1 MSESEKRLLESVS
14 ALVDGEASEIELHR
28 ILKQLDADHANQS
41 QSVGSK
47 WSRYH
52 SVSQAMADMPL
63 GGVDISQSVSCVIA
77 DEPTYGSAFSSTA
90 KSKLYSM
97 GRFAVAASVAFVAI
111 IGVQQ
116 LNYLEP
122 SQQQGANSDLFA
134 SQLEDQVKGPASQF
148 PSGFQPNV
156 QARTV
161 NAVSNIQLSPQ
172 PLKIIKLSSTDIET
186 LNDQRMRNYLNEIMR
201 NQSRSRSVPAS
212 QGSLP
217 VTLPSKIDGQIID
230 Q

>member
-28 ILKQLDADHANQS
+28 ILKQLDADHANQD
-41 QSVGSK
+41 QSVASK

-52 SVSQAMADMPL
+52 SVSQAMADTPL
-63 GGVDISQSVSCVIA
+63 GGVDISQSVSSAIA
-77 DEPTYGSAFSSTA
+77 EESTYASTFSPTI

-116 LNYLEP
+116 LNQLEP
-122 SQQQGANSDLFA
+122 SQQQGASSDLFA
-134 SQLEDQVKGPASQF
+134 SQLQDQVKGPASQY

-161 NAVSNIQLSPQ
+161 NAVGNVKLSPQ
-172 PLKIIKLSSTDIET
+172 PLKIIKLTSADIEA
-186 LNDQRMRNYLNEIMR
+186 LNHQRMRNYLNEIVR
-201 NQSRSRSVPAS
+201 NQSRTFTA
-212 QGSLP
+212 P
-217 VTLPSKIDGQIID
+217 VTLSTEIGDTISSQ
-230 Q
+230 

>member
-28 ILKQLDADHANQS
+28 ILKQLDADHANQD
-41 QSVGSK
+41 QSVASK

-52 SVSQAMADMPL
+52 SVSQAMADTPL
-63 GGVDISQSVSCVIA
+63 GGVDISQSVSSAIA
-77 DEPTYGSAFSSTA
+77 EEPTYASTFSPTI

-116 LNYLEP
+116 LNQLEP
-122 SQQQGANSDLFA
+122 TQQAGSNNLFA
-134 SQLEDQVKGPASQF
+134 SQLEGQVKGPASQY

-161 NAVSNIQLSPQ
+161 NAVGNINLSPQ
-172 PLKIIKLSSTDIET
+172 PLKIIKLTSADIEA
-186 LNDQRMRNYLNEIMR
+186 LNDQRMRNYLNEIIR
-201 NQSRSRSVPAS
+201 NQSRTSIA
-212 QGSLP
+212 P
-217 VTLPSKIDGQIID
+217 VTLSTEIGDSISSQ
-230 Q
+230 

>member
-28 ILKQLDADHANQS
+28 ILKQLDADHANQD
-41 QSVGSK
+41 QSVASK

-52 SVSQAMADMPL
+52 SASQAMTDTPL
-63 GGVDISQSVSCVIA
+63 AGVDISQSVSSAIA
-77 DEPTYGSAFSSTA
+77 EEPTYAMIFSSTA

-97 GRFAVAASVAFVAI
+97 GRFAIAASVAFVAI

-116 LNYLEP
+116 LNQLEP
-122 SQQQGANSDLFA
+122 SQQQGAGTDLFA
-134 SQLEDQVKGPASQF
+134 SQLEDQVKGPASQY

-161 NAVSNIQLSPQ
+161 NAVGNINLSPQ
-172 PLKIIKLSSTDIET
+172 PLKIIKLTSADIEA
-186 LNDQRMRNYLNEIMR
+186 LNHQRMRNYLNEIVR
-201 NQSRSRSVPAS
+201 NQPRSSLVPVKLSTEIGDNISS
-212 QGSLP
+212 Q
-217 VTLPSKIDGQIID
+217 
-230 Q
+230 

>member
-14 ALVDGEASEIELHR
+14 ALVDGEASDIELHR
-28 ILKQLDADHANQS
+28 ILKQLDADHANQD

-52 SVSQAMADMPL
+52 SVSQAMADSPL
-63 GGVDISQSVSCVIA
+63 GGVDISQSVSSAIA
-77 DEPTYGSAFSSTA
+77 EEPTYASTFSPTI

-116 LNYLEP
+116 LNQLKP
-122 SQQQGANSDLFA
+122 TQQAESNNLFA
-134 SQLEDQVKGPASQF
+134 SQLEGQVKGPASQY

-161 NAVSNIQLSPQ
+161 NAVGNINLSPQ
-172 PLKIIKLSSTDIET
+172 PLKIIKLTSADIEA

-201 NQSRSRSVPAS
+201 NQSRTAIT
-212 QGSLP
+212 P
-217 VTLPSKIDGQIID
+217 VTLSTEIGDNISSQ
-230 Q
+230 

>member
-28 ILKQLDADHANQS
+28 ILKQLDADHANQD
-41 QSVGSK
+41 QSVASK

-52 SVSQAMADMPL
+52 SASQAMTDTPL
-63 GGVDISQSVSCVIA
+63 AGVDISQSVSSAIA
-77 DEPTYGSAFSSTA
+77 EEPTYASSFSPTI

-116 LNYLEP
+116 LNQLKP
-122 SQQQGANSDLFA
+122 TQQAESNNLFA
-134 SQLEDQVKGPASQF
+134 SQLEGQVKGPASQY

-161 NAVSNIQLSPQ
+161 NAVGNINLSPQ
-172 PLKIIKLSSTDIET
+172 PLKIIKLTSADIEA

-201 NQSRSRSVPAS
+201 NQSRTAIT
-212 QGSLP
+212 P
-217 VTLPSKIDGQIID
+217 VTLSTEIGDNISSQ
-230 Q
+230 

>member
-28 ILKQLDADHANQS
+28 ILKQLDADHANQD

-52 SVSQAMADMPL
+52 SVSQAMADTPL
-63 GGVDISQSVSCVIA
+63 AGVDISQSVSAAIA
-77 DEPTYGSAFSSTA
+77 EEPTYTSTFSSTA
-90 KSKLYSM
+90 KSKFYSM
-97 GRFAVAASVAFVAI
+97 GRFAIAASVAFVAI

-116 LNYLEP
+116 LNQLAP
-122 SQQQGANSDLFA
+122 SQQQGASTDLFA
-134 SQLEDQVKGPASQF
+134 GQLEDQIKGPASQY

-161 NAVSNIQLSPQ
+161 NAVSNVKLLPQ
-172 PLKIIKLSSTDIET
+172 PLKIIKLTSDDIDA

-201 NQSRSRSVPAS
+201 NPSRTAIA
-212 QGSLP
+212 P
-217 VTLPSKIDGQIID
+217 VTLSTEIGDNISSQ
-230 Q
+230 

>member
-28 ILKQLDADHANQS
+28 ILKQLDADHANQD
-41 QSVGSK
+41 QSVASK

-52 SVSQAMADMPL
+52 SVSQAMADTPL
-63 GGVDISQSVSCVIA
+63 GGVDISQSVSSAIA
-77 DEPTYGSAFSSTA
+77 EEPTYASSFSPTI

-116 LNYLEP
+116 LNQLEP
-122 SQQQGANSDLFA
+122 TQQAGSNNLFA
-134 SQLEDQVKGPASQF
+134 SQLEGQVKGPASQY

-161 NAVSNIQLSPQ
+161 NAVGNINLSPQ
-172 PLKIIKLSSTDIET
+172 PLKIIKLTSADIEA
-186 LNDQRMRNYLNEIMR
+186 LNDQRMRNYLNEIIR
-201 NQSRSRSVPAS
+201 NQSRTSIA
-212 QGSLP
+212 P
-217 VTLPSKIDGQIID
+217 VTLSTEIGDSISSQ
-230 Q
+230 

>member
-28 ILKQLDADHANQS
+28 ILKQLDADHANQD
-41 QSVGSK
+41 QSVASK

-52 SVSQAMADMPL
+52 SASQAMTDTPL
-63 GGVDISQSVSCVIA
+63 AGVDISQSVSSAIA
-77 DEPTYGSAFSSTA
+77 EEPTYASSFSPSI

-97 GRFAVAASVAFVAI
+97 GRFAVAASVAFVDI

-116 LNYLEP
+116 LNQLKP
-122 SQQQGANSDLFA
+122 TQQAESNNLFA
-134 SQLEDQVKGPASQF
+134 SQLEGQVKGPASQY

-161 NAVSNIQLSPQ
+161 NAVGNINLSPQ
-172 PLKIIKLSSTDIET
+172 PLKIIKLTSADIEA

-201 NQSRSRSVPAS
+201 NQSRTAIT
-212 QGSLP
+212 P
-217 VTLPSKIDGQIID
+217 VTLSTEIGDNISNQ
-230 Q
+230 

>member
-28 ILKQLDADHANQS
+28 ILKQLDADHANQD

-52 SVSQAMADMPL
+52 SVSQAMADTPL
-63 GGVDISQSVSCVIA
+63 GGVDISESVSSAIA
-77 DEPTYGSAFSSTA
+77 EEPTYASTFSSTA

-97 GRFAVAASVAFVAI
+97 SRFAIAASVAFVAI

-116 LNYLEP
+116 LNQFAP
-122 SQQQGANSDLFA
+122 SQQQGASTDLFA
-134 SQLEDQVKGPASQF
+134 GQLEDQVKGPASQY

-161 NAVSNIQLSPQ
+161 NAVSNVKLLPQ
-172 PLKIIKLSSTDIET
+172 SLKIIKLTSADIEA
-186 LNDQRMRNYLNEIMR
+186 LNHQRMRNYLNEIVR
-201 NQSRSRSVPAS
+201 NQSRTSTV
-212 QGSLP
+212 P
-217 VTLPSKIDGQIID
+217 VTLSTEIGDTISNQ
-230 Q
+230 

>member
-28 ILKQLDADHANQS
+28 ILKQLDADHANQD

-52 SVSQAMADMPL
+52 SVSQAMADTPL
-63 GGVDISQSVSCVIA
+63 GGVDISQSVSSAIA
-77 DEPTYGSAFSSTA
+77 EEPTYATTFSSIA
-90 KSKLYSM
+90 RSKLYSM

-116 LNYLEP
+116 LNQLEP
-122 SQQQGANSDLFA
+122 SQQQRASSDLFA
-134 SQLEDQVKGPASQF
+134 SQLEDQVKGPATQY

-172 PLKIIKLSSTDIET
+172 PLKIIKPTSADLES
-186 LNDQRMRNYLNEIMR
+186 LNDQRMRNYLNEIVR
-201 NQSRSRSVPAS
+201 NQSRTSLVPVKLSTEIGDNISS
-212 QGSLP
+212 Q
-217 VTLPSKIDGQIID
+217 
-230 Q
+230 

>member
-28 ILKQLDADHANQS
+28 ILKQLDADHANQD

-52 SVSQAMADMPL
+52 SVSQAMADTPL
-63 GGVDISQSVSCVIA
+63 GGVDISQSVSSAIA
-77 DEPTYGSAFSSTA
+77 EEPTYATTFSSTA
-90 KSKLYSM
+90 RSKLYSM

-116 LNYLEP
+116 LNQLEP
-122 SQQQGANSDLFA
+122 SQQQGASSDLFA
-134 SQLEDQVKGPASQF
+134 SQLEDQVKGPATQY

-161 NAVSNIQLSPQ
+161 NAVSDIQLTPQ
-172 PLKIIKLSSTDIET
+172 PLKIIKPTSADIES
-186 LNDQRMRNYLNEIMR
+186 LNDQRMRNYLNEIVR
-201 NQSRSRSVPAS
+201 NQSRTSLVPVKLSTEIGDNISS
-212 QGSLP
+212 Q
-217 VTLPSKIDGQIID
+217 
-230 Q
+230 

>member
-28 ILKQLDADHANQS
+28 ILKQLDADHANQD

-52 SVSQAMADMPL
+52 SVSQAMADTPL
-63 GGVDISQSVSCVIA
+63 AGVDISQSVSSAIA
-77 DEPTYGSAFSSTA
+77 EEPSYATTFSSIA

-97 GRFAVAASVAFVAI
+97 SRFAIAASVAFVAI

-116 LNYLEP
+116 LNQLEP
-122 SQQQGANSDLFA
+122 SQQQGTGTDLFA
-134 SQLEDQVKGPASQF
+134 SQLEDQVKGPASQY

-161 NAVSNIQLSPQ
+161 NAVGNLNLSPQ
-172 PLKIIKLSSTDIET
+172 PLKIIKLTSADIEA
-186 LNDQRMRNYLNEIMR
+186 LNHQRMRNYLNEIVR
-201 NQSRSRSVPAS
+201 NQSIT
-212 QGSLP
+212 SLAP
-217 VTLPSKIDGQIID
+217 VKLSTEIGDNISNQ
-230 Q
+230 

>member
-28 ILKQLDADHANQS
+28 ILKQLDADHANQD
-41 QSVGSK
+41 QSVASK

-52 SVSQAMADMPL
+52 SVSQAMADTPL
-63 GGVDISQSVSCVIA
+63 GGVDISQSVSSAIA
-77 DEPTYGSAFSSTA
+77 EESTYASTFSPTI

-116 LNYLEP
+116 LNQLEP
-122 SQQQGANSDLFA
+122 SQQQGASSDLFA
-134 SQLEDQVKGPASQF
+134 SQLQDQVKGPASQY

-161 NAVSNIQLSPQ
+161 NAVGNVKLSPQ
-172 PLKIIKLSSTDIET
+172 PLKIIKLTSADIEA
-186 LNDQRMRNYLNEIMR
+186 LNHQRMRNYLNEIVR
-201 NQSRSRSVPAS
+201 NQSRTSTA
-212 QGSLP
+212 P
-217 VTLPSKIDGQIID
+217 VTLSTEIGDTISSQ
-230 Q
+230 

>member
-28 ILKQLDADHANQS
+28 ILKQLDADHANQD

-52 SVSQAMADMPL
+52 SVSQAMADTPL
-63 GGVDISQSVSCVIA
+63 GGVDISKSVSSAIA
-77 DEPTYGSAFSSTA
+77 EEPTYASTFSPRI

-116 LNYLEP
+116 LNQLEP
-122 SQQQGANSDLFA
+122 SQQQGASSDLFA
-134 SQLEDQVKGPASQF
+134 SQLEDQVKGPATQY

-172 PLKIIKLSSTDIET
+172 PLKIIKPTSADIES
-186 LNDQRMRNYLNEIMR
+186 LNDQRMRNYLNEIVR
-201 NQSRSRSVPAS
+201 NQSRTSLVPVKLSTEIGDNISS
-212 QGSLP
+212 Q
-217 VTLPSKIDGQIID
+217 
-230 Q
+230 

>member
-28 ILKQLDADHANQS
+28 ILKQLDADHANQD

-52 SVSQAMADMPL
+52 SVSQAMADTPL
-63 GGVDISQSVSCVIA
+63 GGVDISQSVSSAIA
-77 DEPTYGSAFSSTA
+77 EEPTYATTFSSIA
-90 KSKLYSM
+90 RSKLYSM

-116 LNYLEP
+116 LNQLEP
-122 SQQQGANSDLFA
+122 SQQQGASSDLFA
-134 SQLEDQVKGPASQF
+134 SQLEDQVKGPATQY

-172 PLKIIKLSSTDIET
+172 PLKIIKPTSADIES
-186 LNDQRMRNYLNEIMR
+186 LNDQRMRNYLNEIVR
-201 NQSRSRSVPAS
+201 NQSRTSLVPVKLSTEIGDNISS
-212 QGSLP
+212 Q
-217 VTLPSKIDGQIID
+217 
-230 Q
+230 

>member
-28 ILKQLDADHANQS
+28 ILKQLDADHANQD
-41 QSVGSK
+41 QSVASK

-52 SVSQAMADMPL
+52 SVSQAMADTPL
-63 GGVDISQSVSCVIA
+63 GGVDISQSVSSAIA
-77 DEPTYGSAFSSTA
+77 EEPTYATTFSSIA
-90 KSKLYSM
+90 RSKLYSM

-116 LNYLEP
+116 LNQLEP
-122 SQQQGANSDLFA
+122 SQQQGASSDLFA
-134 SQLEDQVKGPASQF
+134 SQLEDQVKGPATQY

-172 PLKIIKLSSTDIET
+172 PLKIIKPTSADLES
-186 LNDQRMRNYLNEIMR
+186 LNDQRMRNYLNEIVR
-201 NQSRSRSVPAS
+201 NQSRTSLVPVKLSTEIGDNISS
-212 QGSLP
+212 Q
-217 VTLPSKIDGQIID
+217 
-230 Q
+230 

>member
-28 ILKQLDADHANQS
+28 ILKQLDADHANQD
-41 QSVGSK
+41 QSVASK

-52 SVSQAMADMPL
+52 SVSQAMADTPL
-63 GGVDISQSVSCVIA
+63 GGVDISQSVSSAIA
-77 DEPTYGSAFSSTA
+77 EEPTYASSFSPTI

-116 LNYLEP
+116 LNQLEP
-122 SQQQGANSDLFA
+122 TQQAGSNNLFA
-134 SQLEDQVKGPASQF
+134 SQLEGQVKGPASQY

-161 NAVSNIQLSPQ
+161 NAVGNVKLSPQ
-172 PLKIIKLSSTDIET
+172 PLKIIKLTSADIEA
-186 LNDQRMRNYLNEIMR
+186 LNDQRMRNYLNEIIR
-201 NQSRSRSVPAS
+201 NQSRTSIA
-212 QGSLP
+212 P
-217 VTLPSKIDGQIID
+217 VTVSTEIGDNISSQ
-230 Q
+230 

>member
-28 ILKQLDADHANQS
+28 ILKQLDADHANQD
-41 QSVGSK
+41 QSVASK

-52 SVSQAMADMPL
+52 SVSQAMADTPL
-63 GGVDISQSVSCVIA
+63 GGVDISQSVSSAIA
-77 DEPTYGSAFSSTA
+77 EESTYASTFSPTI

-116 LNYLEP
+116 LNQLEP
-122 SQQQGANSDLFA
+122 SQQQGASSDLFA
-134 SQLEDQVKGPASQF
+134 SQLQDQVKGPASQY

-161 NAVSNIQLSPQ
+161 NAVGNVKLSPQ
-172 PLKIIKLSSTDIET
+172 PLKIIKLTSADIEA
-186 LNDQRMRNYLNEIMR
+186 LNHQRMRNYLNEIVR
-201 NQSRSRSVPAS
+201 NQSRTSLVPVKLS
-212 QGSLP
+212 TEIGDNIS
-217 VTLPSKIDGQIID
+217 GQ
-230 Q
+230 